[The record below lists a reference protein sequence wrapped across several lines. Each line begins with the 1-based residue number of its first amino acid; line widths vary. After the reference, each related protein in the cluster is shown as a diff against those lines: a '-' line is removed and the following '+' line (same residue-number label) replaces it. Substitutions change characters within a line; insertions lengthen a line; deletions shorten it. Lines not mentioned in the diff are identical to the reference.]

1 MSQRIDTK
9 VYANPE
15 IKDFVVHI
23 LSIDKYVWAS
33 TQMDTI
39 LQGEYMRAEL
49 LHHWK
54 HVGNNL
60 KFTD

>member
-9 VYANPE
+9 VYANPY

-23 LSIDKYVWAS
+23 LSTDEYVWAS

-39 LQGEYMRAEL
+39 LQGEYMRTEL